1 MHQQKIW
8 AMHFNLQAR
17 KFDSRSS
24 LGHAVHSLLFL
35 HLASSY
41 WNLFRKFERQL
52 MTAKYFYE
60 KELVLM
66 TVESWVA
73 YSDNMYV
80 VFWAGSMSG
89 LVTRLMFDDGGGWCH
104 LYTRFRHGCHIKE
117 WWRRDRCRWQCWNID
132 VIIVNRD
139 HSDGRIPNN
148 TRNWE
153 HVWLQLRWGYCQED
167 ASQMQLRWALGVV
180 SDDEWER
187 RSSLINPRQMGPI
200 FYPNTFMHVIIISLK
215 ELGLIQFIGINWVE
229 KKQLSRWGSYNNIWI
244 PS

>member
-104 LYTRFRHGCHIKE
+104 LYTRPFRHGCHIKE

-167 ASQMQLRWALGVV
+167 ASQMQQTTLMTQLKNLTFCSHFAYSCLLWASNLHCDYNLR
-180 SDDEWER
+180 
-187 RSSLINPRQMGPI
+187 INC
-200 FYPNTFMHVIIISLK
+200 L
-215 ELGLIQFIGINWVE
+215 W
-229 KKQLSRWGSYNNIWI
+229 NNQE
-244 PS
+244 